1 MSTPRLATALGLFLA
16 ILVGAACGEK
26 QAPPSPAPAPAA
38 APTAVPTA
46 EPSPT
51 PAERVESAVFER
63 ALPTPTARFV
73 PAAEPPVD
81 VPARAP
87 VSRAEEISRCL
98 LLNASI
104 DPGISFAN
112 GRVRLEVRARSICG
126 FAILA
131 SETGFIAESFP
142 LSGGP
147 AVARQNGAFQS
158 DLEPGRDA
166 ATLIE
171 LDCPGWRNCR
181 YAVRPVGAAAE

>member
-1 MSTPRLATALGLFLA
+1 MSTLRLVAAPGLS
-16 ILVGAACGEK
+16 LVVLLCCGRDG
-26 QAPPSPAPAPAA
+26 APPPPGPTPTA

-63 ALPTPTARFV
+63 ALPTPTPRFV
-73 PAAEPPVD
+73 PSAEPPAEA
-81 VPARAP
+81 PARAP
-87 VSRAEEISRCL
+87 VPRAEEISRCM

-126 FAILA
+126 FPILA
-131 SETGFIAESFP
+131 SETGFVAESFP

-147 AVARQNGAFQS
+147 AVARQNGAFQT
-158 DLEPGRDA
+158 DIEPGRDA

-181 YAVRPVGAAAE
+181 YAVRPAGAPTE

>member
-1 MSTPRLATALGLFLA
+1 MFTPRHAAALGLFLA
-16 ILVGAACGEK
+16 VLAVAGCREK
-26 QAPPSPAPAPAA
+26 EAPPAPARSPVPAPTA
-38 APTAVPTA
+38 APTE

-63 ALPTPTARFV
+63 ALPTPTPRFV
-73 PAAEPPVD
+73 PAAEPLAD

-131 SETGFIAESFP
+131 SETGFVAESFP

-158 DLEPGRDA
+158 DIEPGRDA

-181 YAVRPVGAAAE
+181 YAVRPVGAAAD